1 MSRRAARVGRG
12 PMLRA
17 MSDAGLVFETIHGR
31 VQPLEWLVLAP
42 HPDDAEIGAGGTL
55 IRLARAGR
63 AVGILELSRGERGT
77 QGSPEVRVAECARA
91 AGIMGLA
98 WRGQLGLPDG
108 ELRDTLEGAHA
119 LAAVLRAVRPRVLV
133 VPHHRDRHPDHF
145 GSYHLSKRAVHLA
158 QLAKA
163 DLPGDPHRVGRVL
176 LYQGN
181 ADITPNVLVDV
192 ADVQD
197 VWAASVLAHESQF
210 SGAAISETVTPEIV
224 ERRRARMTYWGTM
237 ARVRYAEAFEAEDA
251 LLVDPLT
258 L

>member
-1 MSRRAARVGRG
+1 MYKR
-12 PMLRA
+12 
-17 MSDAGLVFETIHGR
+17 
-31 VQPLEWLVLAP
+31 Q
-42 HPDDAEIGAGGTL
+42 
-55 IRLARAGR
+55 
-63 AVGILELSRGERGT
+63 
-77 QGSPEVRVAECARA
+77 
-91 AGIMGLA
+91 
-98 WRGQLGLPDG
+98 
-108 ELRDTLEGAHA
+108 TLEGAHA

-181 ADITPNVLVDV
+181 ADITPNVLIDV

-197 VWAASVLAHESQF
+197 VWAASVLAHGSQF